1 MSVPVSPVAPPPILD
16 QATLVMTPPQGSVA
30 AQPPPGTP
38 RTPQGSVAT
47 PARPVLGILD
57 QPTLVMTPP
66 QGSVA
71 AQPRTLAATP
81 RTPPGSVAT
90 PSRPVLGIL
99 DQDTIVTTPPG
110 APPGK
115 RRRLVSP
122 RRLFPKAAKLTGPEA
137 AGAPPNVTPF
147 PGPASFPAAAKPT
160 LASRAFTLH
169 HRMGAGA
176 HGDVWVATDTR
187 TGATVAV
194 KVVAGNSAR
203 LQEEIDM
210 LTMLASECAAHRVVC
225 YLASLGATTAD
236 GRPGRAIVM
245 SLAPGAPRTV
255 KAAISDSVLRR
266 WARQLLGAVQYLHS
280 RGVLHRDIKPANVV
294 FNGDDLT
301 LVDLGLACTDCPEL
315 YGGVVGTPHYTM
327 PRVRAAMAAATRD
340 SPAFISVRDL
350 ALADYWAAAATLLA
364 LIDAKPTDAQ
374 GPTAAML
381 RQLQREAE
389 DGDEDGVAAIVAR
402 FAGGD
407 SIAVAAEPW
416 G

>member
-1 MSVPVSPVAPPPILD
+1 MSVHVAPPQSSIILD
-16 QATLVMTPPQGSVA
+16 QATLVMTPPGSVA
-30 AQPPPGTP
+30 SPPRTLAAAPRTLAATP
-38 RTPQGSVAT
+38 RT

-57 QPTLVMTPP
+57 QP
-66 QGSVA
+66 
-71 AQPRTLAATP
+71 
-81 RTPPGSVAT
+81 
-90 PSRPVLGIL
+90 
-99 DQDTIVTTPPG
+99 TIVTTPPG

-115 RRRLVSP
+115 RRRLGVAP
-122 RRLFPKAAKLTGPEA
+122 RRLFPEAAKLTGPEA
-137 AGAPPNVTPF
+137 AGAPPNVTKGTGPF
-147 PGPASFPAAAKPT
+147 PGAASFPAAAKPT

-194 KVVAGNSAR
+194 KVVAGNPAR
-203 LQEEIDM
+203 LQEEVDA

-255 KAAISDSVLRR
+255 KAAIPEPTLRR

-364 LIDAKPTDAQ
+364 LIDAKPTDADS
-374 GPTAAML
+374 PTAALL

-402 FAGGD
+402 FTGGD
-407 SIAVAAEPW
+407 SVAVAAEP
-416 G
+416 

>member
-30 AQPPPGTP
+30 TP
-38 RTPQGSVAT
+38 S
-47 PARPVLGILD
+47 RPVLGILD
-57 QPTLVMTPP
+57 QATLVMTPP
-66 QGSVA
+66 PGSVA

-81 RTPPGSVAT
+81 RTPQGSVAT

-115 RRRLVSP
+115 RRRLGVAP
-122 RRLFPKAAKLTGPEA
+122 RRLFPEA
-137 AGAPPNVTPF
+137 AGVPPNVTQL
-147 PGPASFPAAAKPT
+147 PGAASFPAAAKPT

-194 KVVAGNSAR
+194 KVVAGNPAR
-203 LQEEIDM
+203 LQDEVDA

-255 KAAISDSVLRR
+255 KAAIPEPTLRR

-407 SIAVAAEPW
+407 SIAVAAEP
-416 G
+416 

>member
-1 MSVPVSPVAPPPILD
+1 
-16 QATLVMTPPQGSVA
+16 
-30 AQPPPGTP
+30 
-38 RTPQGSVAT
+38 
-47 PARPVLGILD
+47 
-57 QPTLVMTPP
+57 
-66 QGSVA
+66 
-71 AQPRTLAATP
+71 
-81 RTPPGSVAT
+81 
-90 PSRPVLGIL
+90 
-99 DQDTIVTTPPG
+99 
-110 APPGK
+110 
-115 RRRLVSP
+115 
-122 RRLFPKAAKLTGPEA
+122 
-137 AGAPPNVTPF
+137 
-147 PGPASFPAAAKPT
+147 
-160 LASRAFTLH
+160 
-169 HRMGAGA
+169 MGAGA

-194 KVVAGNSAR
+194 KVVAGNPAR
-203 LQEEIDM
+203 LQEEVDA

-255 KAAISDSVLRR
+255 KAAIPEPTLRR

-340 SPAFISVRDL
+340 SPAFISVRNL

-364 LIDAKPTDAQ
+364 LIDAKPTGAE
-374 GPTAAML
+374 GPTAAMPTAALL

-389 DGDEDGVAAIVAR
+389 DGDEDGVAAVVAR
-402 FAGGD
+402 LVGGD
-407 SIAVAAEPW
+407 SIAVAAEP
-416 G
+416 